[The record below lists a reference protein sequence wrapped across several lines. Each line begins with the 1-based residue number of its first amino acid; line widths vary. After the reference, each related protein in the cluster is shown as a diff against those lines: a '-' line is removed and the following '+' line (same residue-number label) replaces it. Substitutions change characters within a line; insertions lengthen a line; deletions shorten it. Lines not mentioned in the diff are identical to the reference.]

1 MNFFRGASDVDGAIA
16 IHGEGKVAVGLA
28 FIDVGVCGGED
39 DPIGPRAG
47 KGLRDGL
54 GFADVGIFRTEPG
67 DGVGWRFAHKRV
79 ADQAGGAEESDSHDV
94 WLDFTCVGE
103 ILTAKRAKDRD
114 DRREN
119 GSMQARKP

>member
-54 GFADVGIFRTEPG
+54 GFAD
-67 DGVGWRFAHKRV
+67 
-79 ADQAGGAEESDSHDV
+79 QAGGAEESDSHDV

>member
-1 MNFFRGASDVDGAIA
+1 
-16 IHGEGKVAVGLA
+16 
-28 FIDVGVCGGED
+28 
-39 DPIGPRAG
+39 
-47 KGLRDGL
+47 
-54 GFADVGIFRTEPG
+54 
-67 DGVGWRFAHKRV
+67 
-79 ADQAGGAEESDSHDV
+79 V